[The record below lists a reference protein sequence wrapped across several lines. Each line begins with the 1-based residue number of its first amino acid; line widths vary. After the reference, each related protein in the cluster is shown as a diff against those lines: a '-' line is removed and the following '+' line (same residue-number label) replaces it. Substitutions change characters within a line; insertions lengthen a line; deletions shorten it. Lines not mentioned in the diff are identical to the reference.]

1 MRLHDW
7 PSRLAATVKKAQGE
21 PFAWGANDCCL
32 FVCAAIEALTGADP
46 GREFRGRYDSALGGA
61 KLAREICGSTGSPPP
76 SKSSGGGADG
86 VEALAVYMAERHGF
100 LEVPVYAAQR
110 GDFGLLRQADGDLLG
125 VCLGAE
131 FAFVGEAGLGY
142 RPTAAMARVWRVG

>member
-7 PSRLAATVKKAQGE
+7 PSRLAATVKKAQAE

-32 FVCAAIEALTGADP
+32 FVCAAIEGLTGADP

-61 KLAREICGSTGSPPP
+61 KLAREICG
-76 SKSSGGGADG
+76 ADG
-86 VEALAVYMAERHGF
+86 VEALAVYMAERQGF